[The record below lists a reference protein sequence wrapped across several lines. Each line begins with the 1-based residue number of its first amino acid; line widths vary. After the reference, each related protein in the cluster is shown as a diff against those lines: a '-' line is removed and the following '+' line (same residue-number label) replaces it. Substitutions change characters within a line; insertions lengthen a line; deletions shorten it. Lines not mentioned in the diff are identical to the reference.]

1 MIVLGIAAGILVLF
15 GVLAAVSGQGTDK
28 PTGTSG
34 PTSVKG
40 TSLLAVPAARAL
52 KPIERPGTP
61 PDNIVDA
68 LTLPQGSVA
77 GSVKDDNTSATQYD
91 EQMQFSVKASEDTVV
106 NFYKAQLKTDGWST
120 FSVGPATDLPGGVQV
135 LAQKGGTDGWYWE
148 VGAIVSPT
156 TFARRRAPTRPA
168 SPSGCSRSPT
178 TTESRPGPPTGRAG
192 TVPIRPGLAVQAGW
206 PDRTRASAGRS
217 SRSSACRSMTDHT
230 KKSIG

>member
-1 MIVLGIAAGILVLF
+1 METERVETPAAGTEAEMPVPEGPVLPPVRRSPGLRPAMIVLGIAAGILVLF

-28 PTGTSG
+28 PTAASG
-34 PTSVKG
+34 PASVKG

-77 GSVKDDNTSATQYD
+77 GTVKDDNTSATQYD
-91 EQMQFSVKASEDTVV
+91 EQMQFSVKASEATVV
-106 NFYKAQLKTDGWST
+106 DFYKAQLKTDGWST

-156 TFARRRAPTRPA
+156 TFAPT
-168 SPSGCSRSPT
+168 SGTDSTRFT
-178 TTESRPGPPTGRAG
+178 LRLFQE
-192 TVPIRPGLAVQAGW
+192 
-206 PDRTRASAGRS
+206 PD
-217 SRSSACRSMTDHT
+217 DD
-230 KKSIG
+230 

>member
-106 NFYKAQLKTDGWST
+106 NFYKAQLKTDGVDHLQRRSGHRSARWGAGAGAEGRHRRLVLGSR
-120 FSVGPATDLPGGVQV
+120 SHRLPHHLRPGVGHRLDPLHPPAVPG
-135 LAQKGGTDGWYWE
+135 
-148 VGAIVSPT
+148 
-156 TFARRRAPTRPA
+156 ARRRLNPDPARQPAERAPCRFGQGWRFRPA
-168 SPSGCSRSPT
+168 GRTGPGR
-178 TTESRPGPPTGRAG
+178 RPAG
-192 TVPIRPGLAVQAGW
+192 VLARRPVAA
-206 PDRTRASAGRS
+206 
-217 SRSSACRSMTDHT
+217 
-230 KKSIG
+230 

>member
-156 TFARRRAPTRPA
+156 TFAPA
-168 SPSGCSRSPT
+168 S
-178 TTESRPGPPTGRAG
+178 G
-192 TVPIRPGLAVQAGW
+192 TDSTRFTLRLFQE
-206 PDRTRASAGRS
+206 PD
-217 SRSSACRSMTDHT
+217 DD
-230 KKSIG
+230 